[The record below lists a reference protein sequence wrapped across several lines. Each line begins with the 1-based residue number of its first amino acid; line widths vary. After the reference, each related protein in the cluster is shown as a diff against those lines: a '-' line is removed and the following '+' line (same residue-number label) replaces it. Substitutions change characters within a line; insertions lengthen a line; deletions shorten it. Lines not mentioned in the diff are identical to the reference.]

1 MSITNTHN
9 QLPFKEQKKKLNIN
23 GSMYLFNSS
32 FTILELMDYLGFNKN
47 VIVIDYNGVIIQKS
61 LWEKTY
67 IQTNDSLEIL
77 SIAGG
82 G

>member
-1 MSITNTHN
+1 MKDNKN
-9 QLPFKEQKKKLNIN
+9 LKIN
-23 GSMYLFNSS
+23 GFKYLFNSP
-32 FTILELMDYLGFNKN
+32 FTIFELMNYLGFNKN
-47 VIVIDYNGVIIQKS
+47 VIVIDYNGVILEKA

-67 IQTNDSLEIL
+67 LHNDDSLEIL

>member
-1 MSITNTHN
+1 MV
-9 QLPFKEQKKKLNIN
+9 NIN
-23 GSMYLFNSS
+23 GLSYLLKSK

-47 VIVIDYNGVIIQKS
+47 VIVIDYNGTI
-61 LWEKTY
+61 LEKKAWD
-67 IQTNDSLEIL
+67 QTILETKDSLEIV